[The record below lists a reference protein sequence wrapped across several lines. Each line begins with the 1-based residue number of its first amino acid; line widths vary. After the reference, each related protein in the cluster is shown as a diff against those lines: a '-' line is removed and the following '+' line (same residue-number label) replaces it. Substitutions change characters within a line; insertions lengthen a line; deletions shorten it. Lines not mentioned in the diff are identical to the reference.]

1 MFDKFRYN
9 GKFQLLIDGTGLVSF
24 NYKHCDHC
32 LVKKH
37 SDGHMTY
44 EHQVLEAKL
53 VFDSL
58 NINSLFKKN
67 RVPQARVLYFMLAL
81 SMTYL
86 VTNFIWD
93 FFTVSKIFISYA
105 TKC

>member
-1 MFDKFRYN
+1 MSAKYFIY
-9 GKFQLLIDGTGLVSF
+9 ILVGI
-24 NYKHCDHC
+24 
-32 LVKKH
+32 LVVW
-37 SDGHMTY
+37 S
-44 EHQVLEAKL
+44 
-53 VFDSL
+53 FDSL

-93 FFTVSKIFISYA
+93 FFTVSKIF
-105 TKC
+105 

>member
-1 MFDKFRYN
+1 MRIVMSAKYFIY
-9 GKFQLLIDGTGLVSF
+9 ILVGI
-24 NYKHCDHC
+24 
-32 LVKKH
+32 LVIW
-37 SDGHMTY
+37 S
-44 EHQVLEAKL
+44 
-53 VFDSL
+53 FDSL

-93 FFTVSKIFISYA
+93 FFTVSKIF
-105 TKC
+105 

>member
-1 MFDKFRYN
+1 MSAKYFIY
-9 GKFQLLIDGTGLVSF
+9 ILVGI
-24 NYKHCDHC
+24 
-32 LVKKH
+32 LVIW
-37 SDGHMTY
+37 S
-44 EHQVLEAKL
+44 
-53 VFDSL
+53 FDSL

-93 FFTVSKIFISYA
+93 FFTVSKIF
-105 TKC
+105 

>member
-1 MFDKFRYN
+1 MSAKYFIY
-9 GKFQLLIDGTGLVSF
+9 ILVGI
-24 NYKHCDHC
+24 
-32 LVKKH
+32 LVIW
-37 SDGHMTY
+37 S
-44 EHQVLEAKL
+44 
-53 VFDSL
+53 FDSL

-93 FFTVSKIFISYA
+93 FFTVSKILSLMQQSADGII
-105 TKC
+105 